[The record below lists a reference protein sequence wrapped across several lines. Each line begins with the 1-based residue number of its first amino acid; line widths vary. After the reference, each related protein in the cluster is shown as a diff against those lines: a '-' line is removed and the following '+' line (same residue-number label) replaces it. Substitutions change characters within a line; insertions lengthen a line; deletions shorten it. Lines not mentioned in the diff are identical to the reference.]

1 MLILG
6 VDTSWKQGSI
16 ALVREANGR
25 VNTLEVQPI
34 AGGTF
39 SAQLI
44 PQLAEMLAR
53 LRLTKRDLE
62 GFAVAVG
69 PGSFTG
75 LRIGLTAVK
84 ALAEILSKPIA
95 AVSVLEALA
104 IAAGHDGAVSALL
117 DASREEVFLGTYR
130 VASGRATKGEEALL
144 TQEEL
149 LARVRKDKNLR
160 LVTPDAALEKLLTQN
175 GVPVTVRERPGSE
188 SVARI
193 GLDKIARG
201 ETVSVE
207 ELDANYIRRS
217 DAEIFSLPKLR

>member
-16 ALVREANGR
+16 ALVRETNGGLH
-25 VNTLEVQPI
+25 TLDVQPI

-44 PQLAEMLAR
+44 PQLAEMLTRHR
-53 LRLTKRDLE
+53 LSKRDLD
-62 GFAVAVG
+62 GFAVAIG

-84 ALAEILSKPIA
+84 ALAEILHKPIA

-104 IAAGHDGAVSALL
+104 IAAGDGIVTALL
-117 DASREEVFLGTYR
+117 DASREEIFLGTFR
-130 VASGRATKGEEALL
+130 VASGRATKTQEALL
-144 TQEEL
+144 TQDEL
-149 LARVRKDKNLR
+149 LVRVRASEGLR
-160 LVTPDAALEKLLTQN
+160 LVTPDAAIEKLLSQHP
-175 GVPVTVRERPGSE
+175 VPFTVLVRPGSE

-193 GLDKIARG
+193 GL
-201 ETVSVE
+201 E
-207 ELDANYIRRS
+207 
-217 DAEIFSLPKLR
+217 

>member
-1 MLILG
+1 MLLLG

-16 ALVREANGR
+16 ALVREANSR
-25 VNTLEVQPI
+25 MHTLDVQPI

-44 PQLAEMLAR
+44 PQLAEMLTR
-53 LRLTKRDLE
+53 RGLTKRDLE
-62 GFAVAVG
+62 GFAVAIG

-84 ALAEILSKPIA
+84 ALAEILHKPIA

-104 IAAGHDGAVSALL
+104 IAAGDGIVTALL
-117 DASREEVFLGTYR
+117 DASREEIFLGTFR
-130 VASGRATKGEEALL
+130 VASGRATKTQEALL

-149 LARVRKDKNLR
+149 LVRVRQDENAR
-160 LVTPDAALEKLLTQN
+160 LVTPDAAIEKLLSQN
-175 GVPVTVRERPGSE
+175 GVPCTVLERPGSE

-193 GLDKIARG
+193 GLEKIARG

>member
-16 ALVREANGR
+16 ALVREKAGGFE
-25 VNTLEVQPI
+25 TIEVQPI

-44 PQLAEMLAR
+44 PQLARMLSSHG
-53 LRLTKRDLE
+53 LSKQDLG
-62 GFAVAVG
+62 GFAAASG

-84 ALAEILSKPIA
+84 ALAEILHRPIA

-104 IAAGHDGAVSALL
+104 LEAAGEGGVTVLL
-117 DASREEVFLGTYR
+117 DAGRNEVFLGSYE
-130 VASGRATKGEEALL
+130 VANRRAVKREEVML
-144 TQEEL
+144 TQQEL
-149 LARVRKDKNLR
+149 LVRMERHKDG
-160 LVTPDAALEKLLTQN
+160 LVTPDEPIFELLRKHSLPAKQMQ
-175 GVPVTVRERPGSE
+175 RPGSE
-188 SVARI
+188 SIARI
-193 GLDKIARG
+193 GLGKIARG
-201 ETVSVE
+201 EVVTVD

-217 DAEIFSLPKLR
+217 DAEVFSLPKLR

>member
-16 ALVREANGR
+16 ALVRETNGR
-25 VNTLEVQPI
+25 LHTLDTQPI

-44 PQLAEMLAR
+44 PQLAEMLTRNR
-53 LRLTKRDLE
+53 LSKRDLE
-62 GFAVAVG
+62 GFAVAIG

-84 ALAEILSKPIA
+84 ALAEILHKPIA

-104 IAAGHDGAVSALL
+104 IAAGDGIVTALL
-117 DASREEVFLGTYR
+117 DASREEIFLGTFR
-130 VASGRATKGEEALL
+130 VASGRATKTQEALL

-149 LARVRKDKNLR
+149 LVRVRQDENAR
-160 LVTPDAALEKLLTQN
+160 LVTPDAAIEKLLSQN
-175 GVPVTVRERPGSE
+175 GVPCTVLERPCSE

-193 GLDKIARG
+193 GLNKIARG